1 MITRL
6 SLVFQGNDLLVVDV
20 VPQVELAMLQL
31 VEMKCSPGVSLA
43 SLSKG
48 TSYKGVTLSG
58 QVEPALSDLHENL
71 ITAAIDFMDKR
82 FSALQQTPLN
92 DFKILDFSQWPYEQ
106 AKLLSYGVNEVQRL
120 VDHYSQLLTD
130 EEVEGAPLEW
140 QTFKQHVSKLRSSDI
155 RTVYRD
161 LLLQAP
167 GKIKNILPL
176 IEIMMVN
183 SMSTATV
190 ERSFSQMNIIKSP
203 GRSLLR
209 NDSLNNCMEVK
220 INGPTLD
227 EYEPDAAIYH
237 WLNSGKGNKHL
248 NGHALSL

>member
-1 MITRL
+1 MPIP
-6 SLVFQGNDLLVVDV
+6 SQQQQS
-20 VPQVELAMLQL
+20 PQ
-31 VEMKCSPGVSLA
+31 
-43 SLSKG
+43 
-48 TSYKGVTLSG
+48 
-58 QVEPALSDLHENL
+58 
-71 ITAAIDFMDKR
+71 
-82 FSALQQTPLN
+82 
-92 DFKILDFSQWPYEQ
+92 
-106 AKLLSYGVNEVQRL
+106 
-120 VDHYSQLLTD
+120 LTD

-140 QTFKQHVSKLRSSDI
+140 QTFKQHVSKLRLSDI

-161 LLLQAP
+161 LLLQPP
-167 GKIKNILPL
+167 GKMKNILPL

-190 ERSFSQMNIIKSP
+190 ERSFSQMNMIKSP

-248 NGHALSL
+248 NGHALSV